1 MDERHFKE
9 RTPKETISILKEI
22 LKRNNI
28 TLKVIW
34 SEKSSVDTYSLR
46 LVIEG
51 TDIGTNGKGISKEL
65 ATASAYAE
73 FFERLQRRYD
83 YGNSQ

>member
-1 MDERHFKE
+1 MKE
-9 RTPKETISILKEI
+9 
-22 LKRNNI
+22 
-28 TLKVIW
+28 IW
-34 SEKSSVDTYSLR
+34 SEKSTVDTYSLR

-73 FFERLQRRYD
+73 FFERFQNLQR
-83 YGNSQ
+83 